1 MRTLLFSVFLMI
13 CLLLNGQE
21 YQPLVVEGNSW
32 SVVGW
37 SWGNAWTHYYF
48 IEGDTTINSID
59 YKKLYKTPDSLLQ
72 NDVAFW
78 GGIREDTISKEVF
91 YYFSEWSGENR
102 LYKFGLEVNDTV
114 TVWSLECQSFIAR
127 VLETDMITDLSG
139 TERRRMK
146 IEFYGGGPLGEYW
159 IEGVG
164 STYGLISSGNYSCLA
179 DLNFDMLCFSKNTD
193 LYLMNPLFDACHI
206 TQVGIRDRQD
216 EKEKIQLVPNPVS
229 GHSQITVPD
238 SKTVKSIY
246 LMDVFGNTIQE
257 LPSNTSSI
265 SRENLSPGIYFLR
278 VATSEGEI
286 LNCRFIVL

>member
-1 MRTLLFSVFLMI
+1 
-13 CLLLNGQE
+13 
-21 YQPLVVEGNSW
+21 
-32 SVVGW
+32 
-37 SWGNAWTHYYF
+37 
-48 IEGDTTINSID
+48 
-59 YKKLYKTPDSLLQ
+59 
-72 NDVAFW
+72 
-78 GGIREDTISKEVF
+78 
-91 YYFSEWSGENR
+91 
-102 LYKFGLEVNDTV
+102 
-114 TVWSLECQSFIAR
+114 
-127 VLETDMITDLSG
+127 
-139 TERRRMK
+139 
-146 IEFYGGGPLGEYW
+146 
-159 IEGVG
+159 
-164 STYGLISSGNYSCLA
+164 
-179 DLNFDMLCFSKNTD
+179 
-193 LYLMNPLFDACHI
+193 MNPLFDACHI